1 MQKGSQRGRA
11 QAALTHL
18 YDRSSAYN
26 AAFVERIM
34 PGMPVR
40 LVRLV
45 RRRQGLIVAK
55 GNPKG
60 LRAWVDLGRSDV
72 RIANRERGCGS
83 RVLLDEKLAEC
94 GVSRTCVAGY
104 GREHPFGAL
113 GRIACGARG
122 GRRVRGLRARVPPS

>member
-1 MQKGSQRGRA
+1 
-11 QAALTHL
+11 
-18 YDRSSAYN
+18 
-26 AAFVERIM
+26 M

-60 LRAWVDLGRSDV
+60 LRAWGDLGRSDV

-104 GREHPFGAL
+104 GREHPSAL
-113 GRIACGARG
+113 SAASLVARG
-122 GRRVRGLRARVPPS
+122 AADVCGLRARVPPS